1 MCNGREGPRRR
12 SAFKSCRSA
21 CNAAE
26 VSDVSEAAQA
36 ECGIAIKDK
45 RFDFETFEEIVL
57 PNVRLP
63 SLHDVARRAEEDITR
78 AWGCA

>member
-12 SAFKSCRSA
+12 SAFKSCRDA
-21 CNAAE
+21 CSAAE
-26 VSDVSEAAQA
+26 VSDMSEAAQA

-63 SLHDVARRAEEDITR
+63 SLH
-78 AWGCA
+78 